1 LAEFCSRCGK
11 TLSIIDPLLELRG
24 LRFCEDCYPEV
35 KREHA
40 AASMNEKSDRKSR
53 TVFAMD
59 DESADSLRGAIIKGK
74 EALANK
80 ENEFKWDNPSLSLI
94 ASALRILNEQNKVI
108 IKQND
113 LIIRE
118 MDNTRIAPVKTK

>member
-1 LAEFCSRCGK
+1 MS
-11 TLSIIDPLLELRG
+11 
-24 LRFCEDCYPEV
+24 
-35 KREHA
+35 
-40 AASMNEKSDRKSR
+40 EKSDRKSR

-59 DESADSLRGAIIKGK
+59 DESADSLRGAIIRGK

>member
-1 LAEFCSRCGK
+1 MAEFCSRCGK
-11 TLSIIDPLLELRG
+11 TLSLIDPLLEVRG

-40 AASMNEKSDRKSR
+40 AAAMSEKSDRKQR

-59 DESADSLRGAIIKGK
+59 DESADSLRGAIIRGK

-118 MDNTRIAPVKTK
+118 MDNTRIPQVKTK

>member
-1 LAEFCSRCGK
+1 
-11 TLSIIDPLLELRG
+11 
-24 LRFCEDCYPEV
+24 
-35 KREHA
+35 
-40 AASMNEKSDRKSR
+40 MNEKSDRKSR

-59 DESADSLRGAIIKGK
+59 DESVDGLRGAIIKGK
-74 EALANK
+74 EAIANK

-118 MDNTRIAPVKTK
+118 LDNTRVPQVKTK

>member
-1 LAEFCSRCGK
+1 M
-11 TLSIIDPLLELRG
+11 
-24 LRFCEDCYPEV
+24 RFCEDCYPEV

-40 AASMNEKSDRKSR
+40 AASMSEKSDRKSR

-59 DESADSLRGAIIKGK
+59 DESADSLRGAIIRGK

-118 MDNTRIAPVKTK
+118 MDNTRISPVKTK